1 MTARFEELRIEK
13 DKRQG
18 DIANILK
25 VKRNTYSKWENEIND
40 MPVEQANVLANYYKV
55 TFDYM
60 LGLTRNKNTTDRD
73 LLVDWTLFSE
83 RLAKLRKDAKLS
95 QKQVSEKLGF
105 AQQTY
110 SHFEVGDRKPTTL
123 KVVIIAQFYNKSV
136 DYILGRTDNPDIIF

>member
-40 MPVEQANVLANYYKV
+40 MPVEQANILANYYKV

-60 LGLTRNKNTTDRD
+60 VRINK
-73 LLVDWTLFSE
+73 
-83 RLAKLRKDAKLS
+83 K
-95 QKQVSEKLGF
+95 QK
-105 AQQTY
+105 Y
-110 SHFEVGDRKPTTL
+110 YR
-123 KVVIIAQFYNKSV
+123 
-136 DYILGRTDNPDIIF
+136 

>member
-60 LGLTRNKNTTDRD
+60 LGLTRNKNIS
-73 LLVDWTLFSE
+73 LPNSNNS
-83 RLAKLRKDAKLS
+83 LS
-95 QKQVSEKLGF
+95 
-105 AQQTY
+105 T
-110 SHFEVGDRKPTTL
+110 
-123 KVVIIAQFYNKSV
+123 
-136 DYILGRTDNPDIIF
+136 